1 MVIHSLF
8 VVCTANNLV
17 TTAKTTHLPEQ
28 KDTIHMITTLRKG
41 CNSGS
46 IHDMSHIKTEYMLA
60 DSLTKASARPDQ
72 LIKAVTTGNLLQID
86 VHPSFRS
93 LIKHKAYLVNWC
105 INHLS
110 NPLAV
115 ISFFSE
121 QVQTEIQKSWF
132 VA

>member
-1 MVIHSLF
+1 M
-8 VVCTANNLV
+8 
-17 TTAKTTHLPEQ
+17 
-28 KDTIHMITTLRKG
+28 LRKE

-72 LIKAVTTGNLLQID
+72 LIKAVITGNLLQID

-93 LIKHKAYLVNWC
+93 LIQHKAYLVNWC

-110 NPLAV
+110 NPLTV

-121 QVQTEIQKSWF
+121 QVQTEIQQSWF